1 MADTIR
7 TRSAI
12 LTLLADNTTRA
23 ISPQD
28 VRDAVVSMHGVYGG
42 LYVQDGSTAQ
52 NANSTPA
59 KMTGWAGNMSAAGT
73 TPDHTD
79 DSIEVGTDGVYLI
92 WHHVSFNGSNN
103 YLYQGHLRIDG
114 VEQVE
119 GWHVEPPE
127 SGYDSDGLHA
137 GFVAIK
143 SLSAGEKITV
153 YIETEAI
160 AGVNFTPIDAQLVCF
175 RVA

>member
-12 LTLLADNTTRA
+12 LALLADNTSRD

-28 VRDAVVSMHGVYGG
+28 LRDAIVSMHGVYGG

-52 NANSTPA
+52 AGVDTTPA
-59 KMTGWAGNMSAAGT
+59 KMTGWAGNMTAAGT

-79 DSIEVGTDGVYLI
+79 DSITVGTDGVYLVLCQI
-92 WHHVSFNGSNN
+92 SFSGTVNTEFQAHV
-103 YLYQGHLRIDG
+103 RIND

-119 GWHVEPPE
+119 GMHRKL
-127 SGYDSDGLHA
+127 GA
-137 GFVAIK
+137 GGDVGSASFVALK
-143 SLSAGEKITV
+143 SLSADDAITIYV
-153 YIETEAI
+153 ESDQ
-160 AGVNFTPIDAQLVCF
+160 AGGADFTPTDAQLVCF